1 LKSIKT
7 DRCNLRPFTLAD
19 IKPSYR
25 INLDPDVTRYT
36 NDGGVK
42 TLPQMRETIAN
53 NVLSDYEKY
62 GFGRFAVED
71 QATGN
76 FIGFSGLKFIEDED
90 FFDIGYRLDKDY
102 WGKGIATETAIAS
115 LQFGFND
122 LNLDK
127 IYSWIM
133 PANVASIRIMG
144 KLNLKLDAQITEDGE
159 AVDQYVL
166 EKMQFKISS

>member
-1 LKSIKT
+1 MKSIKT

-90 FFDIGYRLDKDY
+90 FLILDIDSIKIIGVRV
-102 WGKGIATETAIAS
+102 
-115 LQFGFND
+115 LQ
-122 LNLDK
+122 LKPQSHHCNLGLT
-127 IYSWIM
+127 I
-133 PANVASIRIMG
+133 
-144 KLNLKLDAQITEDGE
+144 
-159 AVDQYVL
+159 
-166 EKMQFKISS
+166 